1 MANTPNQ
8 PDHKATNTTTTIPG
22 LTGERTKAIILLLVQ
37 LFSVAQTGLSI
48 AGISQLPFTSDQV
61 STAITGVIAVIASV
75 YAWWRNNNL
84 TGAAV
89 QGQQLTDAIKA
100 NIIATDTTAGTAQ
113 AAYAVSDSRG
123 ADATADVA
131 PIEEVSYGDGE

>member
-8 PDHKATNTTTTIPG
+8 PDHKAVSPSIPG
-22 LTGERTKAIILLLVQ
+22 LTVERTKAIVLLIVQ

-75 YAWWRNNNL
+75 WAWWRNNNV
-84 TGAAV
+84 TTAAV
-89 QGQQLTDAIKA
+89 Q
-100 NIIATDTTAGTAQ
+100 
-113 AAYAVSDSRG
+113 
-123 ADATADVA
+123 
-131 PIEEVSYGDGE
+131 

>member
-8 PDHKATNTTTTIPG
+8 PDHKAVSPSIPG
-22 LTGERTKAIILLLVQ
+22 LTVERTKAIVLLIVQ

-75 YAWWRNNNL
+75 WAWWRNNNV
-84 TGAAV
+84 TTAAV
-89 QGQQLTDAIKA
+89 QGQQLTNALKA
-100 NIIATDTTAGTAQ
+100 NIVATTTDTTGEATQVAH
-113 AAYAVSDSRG
+113 AVSDSMV

-131 PIEEVSYGDGE
+131 PIEEVTYGDGE